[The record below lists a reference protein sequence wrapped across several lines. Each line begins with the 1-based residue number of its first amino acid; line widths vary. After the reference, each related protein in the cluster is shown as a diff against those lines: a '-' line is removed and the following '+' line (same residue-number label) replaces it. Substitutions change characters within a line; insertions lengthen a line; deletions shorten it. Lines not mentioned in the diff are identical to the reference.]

1 MPYKDKERR
10 NENAR
15 RYYKEVVFSK
25 TRDMDDDY
33 FFTKKANACFQRIPK
48 DLDVDESLYMD
59 AEYLKS
65 IFPSDKRCPILGL
78 LFEVQEGNAGDNSPS
93 LDRIDSKLGYLKTN
107 VQWVCNKANM
117 IMHNST
123 PEEVMAVG
131 LYHYQ
136 AYKKSKEQQQHETIQ
151 IKF

>member
-1 MPYKDKERR
+1 MPWKNKE
-10 NENAR
+10 EGQK
-15 RYYKEVVFSK
+15 YYKEVISPK
-25 TRDMDDDY
+25 TRDMDHDY
-33 FFTKKANACFQRIPK
+33 FFVKRANACFQRIPK
-48 DLDVDESLYMD
+48 DPDVDESLYMD
-59 AEYLKS
+59 AKYLKS

-136 AYKKSKEQQQHETIQ
+136 AYKKSKEQQQHETL
-151 IKF
+151 